1 MLFHLFRT
9 HETRIAADAE
19 FTFDRSATFWQD
31 ELARRGW
38 SSHAIDLR
46 GHGHSEPIDLGTTK
60 MEDYADDVVTI
71 ARTVVLGWEAWADW
85 NHRPRSGPSARDA

>member
-1 MLFHLFRT
+1 VAGVKSSP
-9 HETRIAADAE
+9 RIAADAE
-19 FTFDRSATFWQD
+19 FTFDRSATFWRD
-31 ELARRGW
+31 ELAQRGW

-71 ARTVVLGWEAWADW
+71 ARTLGRDPVVLGWSMGDW
-85 NHRPRSGPSARDA
+85 WR